1 MVSSCM
7 SKNKKAILITIGFI
21 ILTGAVIGYMIWNK
35 PQPDIKD
42 ASGIRISA
50 VDLYKLL
57 STVNQSHKAS
67 LIGKV
72 LIVSGEVT
80 QVQINQKGQ
89 QLILLQ
95 TKTSGASVNCTM
107 EEKIEKRVNTGDS
120 ILIKGICSGYI
131 SGDVEMGLP
140 GDVYMIR
147 CYLLPKKL

>member
-1 MVSSCM
+1 VVWPSM
-7 SKNKKAILITIGFI
+7 SKNKKAIFIVIGFI
-21 ILTGAVIGYMIWNK
+21 ILTGAVIGYLIWNK

-42 ASGIRISA
+42 ASGIGISA
-50 VDLYKLL
+50 VDLYKQL
-57 STVNQSHKAS
+57 STDNQYHKAS

-80 QVQINQKGQ
+80 QVQMNQKGQ

-107 EEKIEKRVNTGDS
+107 EQKIEKRVNTGDT

-131 SGDVEMGLP
+131 SGDADMGLP